1 MSKELFDVI
10 KQADAL
16 TPDEQLQ
23 LIAHLTQKLRRC
35 EIKRKPRRKVTDFAG
50 IAPNLLRG
58 MDAQEYV
65 TRMRRGKFPE
75 LEIEAM
81 ESGKEE

>member
-1 MSKELFDVI
+1 MPRELFDLM

-35 EIKRKPRRKVTDFAG
+35 EIKRKLRRKVTDFMG
-50 IAPNLLRG
+50 IAPNLLGG

-65 TRMRRGKFPE
+65 TRMSVASFQ
-75 LEIEAM
+75 
-81 ESGKEE
+81 S

>member
-23 LIAHLTQKLRRC
+23 LIAHLTQKL
-35 EIKRKPRRKVTDFAG
+35 
-50 IAPNLLRG
+50 
-58 MDAQEYV
+58 
-65 TRMRRGKFPE
+65 
-75 LEIEAM
+75 
-81 ESGKEE
+81 